1 MPKTR
6 DGGRSPW
13 QFSSFLARAS
23 GGLFETATTIAINF
37 LVLRS
42 GSRLLHPEV
51 SIEICYVIAPDP
63 VLLRAHGS
71 FLTPRWREPDSNC
84 WYYQR
89 QPTATDAPPGILVFE
104 DGRLPPEQQS
114 EFALDSLLEG
124 EGFELLV
131 PRHGSPQFPKCP
143 GTIAAPTV

>member
-1 MPKTR
+1 
-6 DGGRSPW
+6 
-13 QFSSFLARAS
+13 
-23 GGLFETATTIAINF
+23 
-37 LVLRS
+37 
-42 GSRLLHPEV
+42 
-51 SIEICYVIAPDP
+51 VIAPDP

-124 EGFELLV
+124 TGFELSVPPRRRGRFEARHMGFARLHVREKATIDHLV
-131 PRHGSPQFPKCP
+131 QD
-143 GTIAAPTV
+143 V